1 MLEKLKA
8 EIEEGWEDE
17 EKELRDAFE
26 KIDKEGKGTV
36 DRARIGDLAKE
47 MGRPM
52 EEWELDVAMNHMDA
66 DGNGK
71 VDYDEF
77 AVWWEKN
84 DARLKFTGRTG
95 KPRPDPDGWFGL
107 RLCRFRLLRAGSL
120 LRCRGQP
127 SEHCGEADGGFAR
140 DDTHRAGE
148 AREA

>member
-95 KPRPDPDGWFGL
+95 KPRPDPRRLVWPAPLSVPPPESGFVAALQGTTIRTLWRSGR
-107 RLCRFRLLRAGSL
+107 RLCSR
-120 LRCRGQP
+120 
-127 SEHCGEADGGFAR
+127 
-140 DDTHRAGE
+140 
-148 AREA
+148 